1 MKNSGDNRQADSD
14 DAILDRLSSK
24 LESLEKI
31 LSGDGAAAGS
41 NETIPGTSQA
51 RAEKLGNALLADGE
65 AVHFV
70 SAALEQAKLKLGKLC
85 KCFGR

>member
-24 LESLEKI
+24 LGSLENI

-41 NETIPGTSQA
+41 NETIPGTS
-51 RAEKLGNALLADGE
+51 
-65 AVHFV
+65 
-70 SAALEQAKLKLGKLC
+70 
-85 KCFGR
+85 